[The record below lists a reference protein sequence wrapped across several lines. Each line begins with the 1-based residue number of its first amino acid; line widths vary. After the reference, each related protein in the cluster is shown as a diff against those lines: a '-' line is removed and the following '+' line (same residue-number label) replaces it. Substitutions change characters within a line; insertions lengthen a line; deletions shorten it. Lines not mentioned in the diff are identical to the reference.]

1 MLFCLLSMGE
11 SEDNRLYREIIT
23 GSVSFDSLLDRKDW
37 TEKIDIYCQSF
48 VVSDG
53 AASHGVVSD
62 GVASHGVASHGNY
75 GRLAFKESGSKE
87 LCSRGLKVGLKAE

>member
-48 VVSDG
+48 VASDG
-53 AASHGVVSD
+53 VASDGVASD
-62 GVASHGVASHGNY
+62 GVASHGNYGHGNY
-75 GRLAFKESGSKE
+75 GRLAFKGSGSQ
-87 LCSRGLKVGLKAE
+87 

>member
-53 AASHGVVSD
+53 AASHGVVS
-62 GVASHGVASHGNY
+62 HENY
-75 GRLAFKESGSKE
+75 GRLAFKESGS
-87 LCSRGLKVGLKAE
+87 